1 MNGIILIIS
10 MFHII
15 MAIIWIYYDSIEL
28 KKGYTSKLREYQKCL
43 YPITSHLRYIILII
57 YIDNQNYI

>member
-57 YIDNQNYI
+57 